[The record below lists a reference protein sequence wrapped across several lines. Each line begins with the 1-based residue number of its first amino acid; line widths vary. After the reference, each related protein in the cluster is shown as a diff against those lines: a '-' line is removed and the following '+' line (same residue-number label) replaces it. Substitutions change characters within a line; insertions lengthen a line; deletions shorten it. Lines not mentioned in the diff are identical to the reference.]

1 MNPMAILLLRY
12 SEIGLKGIAV
22 RNRWEN
28 RLKDN
33 IIQML
38 AADGVE
44 AFVTRGK
51 ARFYV
56 EAGDLDVAIRSIR
69 KVFGVGSISIAET
82 CSSDLEEICA
92 KIAEYSKTRMVKGK
106 TYAVKARREG
116 NQGYTS
122 MDLAKACGDAIWN
135 ANLDKDPKV
144 NLTDPDI
151 VFWVEARPCETYIF
165 QDYIYCHAGLPM
177 GTQGHVLAYVD
188 NDRGVLSALLMMKR
202 GCKVVVRGEYGLDIL
217 REYDPNLK
225 VVDDNYIT
233 AGRVLGFVK
242 GYSLDDIEGYDPNE
256 FDLPVFFPTV
266 GMRDEEV
273 EERMKVFREEAAS
286 SPRRG

>member
-1 MNPMAILLLRY
+1 MAILLLRY
-12 SEIGLKGIAV
+12 SEIGLKGISV

-33 IIQML
+33 ILQML

-44 AFVTRGK
+44 ALVTRGQ

-56 EAGDLDVAIRSIR
+56 EASDLDAAIRSIR

-82 CSSDLEEICA
+82 FANDMETICSTV
-92 KIAEYSKTRMVKGK
+92 AEYSKSRMVKGK
-106 TYAVKARREG
+106 TFAVKARREG
-116 NQGYTS
+116 GQKYTS
-122 MDLAKACGDAIWN
+122 MDLAKSCGDAIWN

-144 NLTDPDI
+144 NLKDPDI
-151 VFWVEARPCETYIF
+151 VFWVESRPRDAFIF

-177 GTQGHVLAYVD
+177 GSQGHVLAYVD

-202 GCKVVVRGEYGLDIL
+202 GCKVVVRGEYGLDLL

-242 GYSLDDIEGYDPNE
+242 GFGLDDIEGFEPSEYA
-256 FDLPVFFPTV
+256 LPVFFPTV
-266 GMRDEEV
+266 GMSDSEV
-273 EERMKVFREEAAS
+273 EERLEVYRKEAS
-286 SPRRG
+286 ESPRRR

>member
-1 MNPMAILLLRY
+1 MAILLLRY
-12 SEIGLKGIAV
+12 SEIGLKGISV

-33 IIQML
+33 ILQML

-44 AFVTRGK
+44 ALVTRGQ

-56 EAGDLDVAIRSIR
+56 EAADLDAAIRSIR

-82 CSSDLEEICA
+82 CSNDMETICSTV
-92 KIAEYSKTRMVKGK
+92 AEYSKSRMVKGK
-106 TYAVKARREG
+106 TFAVKARREG
-116 NQGYTS
+116 GQKYTS
-122 MDLAKACGDAIWN
+122 MDLAKSCGDAIWN

-144 NLTDPDI
+144 NLKDPDI
-151 VFWVEARPCETYIF
+151 VFWVESRPRDAFIF

-202 GCKVVVRGEYGLDIL
+202 GCKVIVRGEYGLDLL

-225 VVDDNYIT
+225 VVDDNYVT

-242 GYSLDDIEGYDPNE
+242 GYGLDDIEDYDPSG

-266 GMRDEEV
+266 GMSDSEV
-273 EERMKVFREEAAS
+273 EERMEVYRKEAAE
-286 SPRRG
+286 SPRRR

>member
-1 MNPMAILLLRY
+1 M
-12 SEIGLKGIAV
+12 

-33 IIQML
+33 ILQML

-44 AFVTRGK
+44 ALVTRGQ

-56 EAGDLDVAIRSIR
+56 EASDLDAAIRSIR

-82 CSSDLEEICA
+82 CANDMETICSTV
-92 KIAEYSKTRMVKGK
+92 AEYSKSRMVKGK
-106 TYAVKARREG
+106 TFAVKARREG
-116 NQGYTS
+116 GQKYTS
-122 MDLAKACGDAIWN
+122 MDLAKSCGDAIWN

-144 NLTDPDI
+144 NLKDPDI
-151 VFWVEARPCETYIF
+151 VFWVESRPRDAFIF

-177 GTQGHVLAYVD
+177 GSQGHVLAYVD

-202 GCKVVVRGEYGLDIL
+202 GCKVVVRGEYGLDLL

-242 GYSLDDIEGYDPNE
+242 GFGLDDIEGFDPSE
-256 FDLPVFFPTV
+256 DALPVFFPTV
-266 GMRDEEV
+266 GMSDSEV
-273 EERMKVFREEAAS
+273 EERLEVYRKEAS
-286 SPRRG
+286 ESPRRR

>member
-1 MNPMAILLLRY
+1 MAILLLRY
-12 SEIGLKGIAV
+12 SEIGLKGISV

-33 IIQML
+33 ILQML

-44 AFVTRGK
+44 ALVTRGQ

-56 EAGDLDVAIRSIR
+56 EASDLDAAIRSIR

-82 CSSDLEEICA
+82 CANDMETICSTV
-92 KIAEYSKTRMVKGK
+92 AEYSKSRMVKGK
-106 TYAVKARREG
+106 TFAVKARREG
-116 NQGYTS
+116 GQKYTS
-122 MDLAKACGDAIWN
+122 MDLAKSCGDAIWN

-144 NLTDPDI
+144 NLKDPDI
-151 VFWVEARPCETYIF
+151 VFWVESRPRDAFIF

-177 GTQGHVLAYVD
+177 GSQGHVLAYVD

-242 GYSLDDIEGYDPNE
+242 GFGLDDIEGFDPSE
-256 FDLPVFFPTV
+256 YALPIFFPTV
-266 GMRDEEV
+266 GMSDSEV
-273 EERMKVFREEAAS
+273 EERLEVYRKEAS
-286 SPRRG
+286 ESPRRR

>member
-1 MNPMAILLLRY
+1 MVILLLRY
-12 SEIGLKGIAV
+12 SEIGLKGISV

-33 IIQML
+33 ILQML

-44 AFVTRGK
+44 ALVTRGQ

-56 EAGDLDVAIRSIR
+56 EATDLDAAIRSIR

-82 CSSDLEEICA
+82 CSNDIETICSTV
-92 KIAEYSKTRMVKGK
+92 AEYSKSRMVKGK
-106 TYAVKARREG
+106 TFAVKARREG
-116 NQGYTS
+116 SQKYTS
-122 MDLAKACGDAIWN
+122 MDLAKSCGDAIWN

-144 NLTDPDI
+144 NLKDPDI
-151 VFWVEARPCETYIF
+151 VFWVESRPRDAFIF

-188 NDRGVLSALLMMKR
+188 SDRGVLSALLMMKR
-202 GCKVVVRGEYGLDIL
+202 GCKVIVRGEYGLDIL

-242 GYSLDDIEGYDPNE
+242 GYGLDDIEDYDPSE

-266 GMRDEEV
+266 GMSDSEV
-273 EERMKVFREEAAS
+273 EERMEIYRKEAAE
-286 SPRRG
+286 SPRRR

>member
-1 MNPMAILLLRY
+1 MAILLLRY
-12 SEIGLKGIAV
+12 SEIGLKGISV

-33 IIQML
+33 ILQML

-44 AFVTRGK
+44 ALVTRGQ

-56 EAGDLDVAIRSIR
+56 EAADLDAAIRSIR

-82 CSSDLEEICA
+82 CSNDMETICSTV
-92 KIAEYSKTRMVKGK
+92 AEYSKSRMVKGK
-106 TYAVKARREG
+106 TFAVKARREG
-116 NQGYTS
+116 GQKYTS
-122 MDLAKACGDAIWN
+122 MDLAKSCGDAIWN

-144 NLTDPDI
+144 NLKDPDI
-151 VFWVEARPCETYIF
+151 VFWVESRPRDAFIF

-202 GCKVVVRGEYGLDIL
+202 GCKVIVRGEYGLDLL

-242 GYSLDDIEGYDPNE
+242 GYGLDDIEDYDPSG

-266 GMRDEEV
+266 GMSDSEV
-273 EERMKVFREEAAS
+273 EERMEVYRKEAAE
-286 SPRRG
+286 SPRRR

>member
-1 MNPMAILLLRY
+1 MAILLLRY
-12 SEIGLKGIAV
+12 SEIGLKGISV

-33 IIQML
+33 ILQML
-38 AADGVE
+38 AADGVD
-44 AFVTRGK
+44 ALVTRGQ

-56 EAGDLDVAIRSIR
+56 EAADLDAAIRSIR

-82 CSSDLEEICA
+82 CSNDMETICSTV
-92 KIAEYSKTRMVKGK
+92 AEYSKSRMVKGK
-106 TYAVKARREG
+106 TFAVKARREG
-116 NQGYTS
+116 GQKYTS
-122 MDLAKACGDAIWN
+122 MDLAKSCGDAIWN

-144 NLTDPDI
+144 NLKDPDI
-151 VFWVEARPCETYIF
+151 VFWVESRPRDAFIF

-202 GCKVVVRGEYGLDIL
+202 GCKVIVRGEYGLDLL

-242 GYSLDDIEGYDPNE
+242 GYGLDDIEDYDPSG

-266 GMRDEEV
+266 GMSDSEV
-273 EERMKVFREEAAS
+273 EERMEVYRKEAAE
-286 SPRRG
+286 SPRRR

>member
-1 MNPMAILLLRY
+1 MAILLLRY
-12 SEIGLKGIAV
+12 SEIGLKGISV

-33 IIQML
+33 ILQML

-44 AFVTRGK
+44 ALVTRGQ

-56 EAGDLDVAIRSIR
+56 EAADLDAAIRSIR

-82 CSSDLEEICA
+82 CSNDMETICSTV
-92 KIAEYSKTRMVKGK
+92 AEYSKSRMVKGK
-106 TYAVKARREG
+106 TFAVKARREG
-116 NQGYTS
+116 GQKYTS
-122 MDLAKACGDAIWN
+122 MDLAKSCGDAIWN

-144 NLTDPDI
+144 NLKDPDI
-151 VFWVEARPCETYIF
+151 VFWVESRPRDAFIF

-202 GCKVVVRGEYGLDIL
+202 GCKVVVRGEYGLDLL

-242 GYSLDDIEGYDPNE
+242 GYGLDDIEDYDPSG

-266 GMRDEEV
+266 GMSDSEV
-273 EERMKVFREEAAS
+273 EERMEVYRKEAAE
-286 SPRRG
+286 SPRRR

>member
-1 MNPMAILLLRY
+1 MAILLLRY
-12 SEIGLKGIAV
+12 SEIGLKGISV

-33 IIQML
+33 ILQML

-44 AFVTRGK
+44 ALVTRGQ

-56 EAGDLDVAIRSIR
+56 EASDLDAAIRSIR

-82 CSSDLEEICA
+82 CANDMETICSTV
-92 KIAEYSKTRMVKGK
+92 AEYSKSRMVKGK
-106 TYAVKARREG
+106 TFAVKARREG
-116 NQGYTS
+116 GQKYTS
-122 MDLAKACGDAIWN
+122 MDLAKSCGDAIWN

-144 NLTDPDI
+144 NLKDPDI
-151 VFWVEARPCETYIF
+151 VFWVESRPRDAFIF

-177 GTQGHVLAYVD
+177 GSQGHVLAYVD

-202 GCKVVVRGEYGLDIL
+202 GCKVVVCGEYGLDLL

-242 GYSLDDIEGYDPNE
+242 GFGLDDIEGFDPSE
-256 FDLPVFFPTV
+256 YALPVFFPTV
-266 GMRDEEV
+266 GMSDSEV
-273 EERMKVFREEAAS
+273 EERLEVYRKEAS
-286 SPRRG
+286 ESPRRR

>member
-1 MNPMAILLLRY
+1 MAILLLRY
-12 SEIGLKGIAV
+12 SEIGLKGISV

-33 IIQML
+33 ILQML

-44 AFVTRGK
+44 ALVTRGQ

-56 EAGDLDVAIRSIR
+56 EAGDLDAAIRSIR

-82 CSSDLEEICA
+82 CSNDMETICSTV
-92 KIAEYSKTRMVKGK
+92 AEYSRSRMVKGK
-106 TYAVKARREG
+106 TFAVKARREG
-116 NQGYTS
+116 GQKYTS
-122 MDLAKACGDAIWN
+122 MDLAKSCGDAIWN

-144 NLTDPDI
+144 NLKDPDI
-151 VFWVEARPCETYIF
+151 IFWVESRPRDAYIF
-165 QDYIYCHAGLPM
+165 QEYIYCHAGLPM

-188 NDRGVLSALLMMKR
+188 DDRGVLSALLMMKR
-202 GCKVVVRGEYGLDIL
+202 GCKAVVRGEYGLDIL

-242 GYSLDDIEGYDPNE
+242 GCSLDDIEN
-256 FDLPVFFPTV
+256 FDASQFQLPVFFPTV
-266 GMRDEEV
+266 GMSDDEVGEQ
-273 EERMKVFREEAAS
+273 MKVYRAEAAD
-286 SPRRG
+286 SPRRK

>member
-1 MNPMAILLLRY
+1 MAILLLRY
-12 SEIGLKGIAV
+12 SEIGLKGISV

-33 IIQML
+33 ILQML

-44 AFVTRGK
+44 ALVTRGQ

-56 EAGDLDVAIRSIR
+56 EAADLDAAIRSIR

-82 CSSDLEEICA
+82 CSNDMETICSTV
-92 KIAEYSKTRMVKGK
+92 AEYSKSRMVKGK
-106 TYAVKARREG
+106 TFAVKARREG
-116 NQGYTS
+116 GQKYTS
-122 MDLAKACGDAIWN
+122 MDLAKSCGDAIWN

-144 NLTDPDI
+144 NLKDPDI
-151 VFWVEARPCETYIF
+151 VFWVESRPRDAFIF
-165 QDYIYCHAGLPM
+165 QDYIYCHGLPM

-202 GCKVVVRGEYGLDIL
+202 GCKVIVRGEYGLDLL

-242 GYSLDDIEGYDPNE
+242 GYGLDDIEDYDPSG

-266 GMRDEEV
+266 GMSDSEV
-273 EERMKVFREEAAS
+273 EERMEVYRKEAAE
-286 SPRRG
+286 SPRRR

>member
-1 MNPMAILLLRY
+1 MAILLLRY
-12 SEIGLKGIAV
+12 SEIGLKGISV

-33 IIQML
+33 ILQML

-44 AFVTRGK
+44 ALVTRGQ

-56 EAGDLDVAIRSIR
+56 EAADLDAAIRSIR

-82 CSSDLEEICA
+82 CSNDMETICSTV
-92 KIAEYSKTRMVKGK
+92 AEYSKSRMVKGK
-106 TYAVKARREG
+106 TFAVKARREG
-116 NQGYTS
+116 GQKYTS
-122 MDLAKACGDAIWN
+122 MDLAKSCGDAIWN

-144 NLTDPDI
+144 NLKDPDI
-151 VFWVEARPCETYIF
+151 VFWVESRPRDAFIF

-202 GCKVVVRGEYGLDIL
+202 GCKVIVRGEYGLDLL

-242 GYSLDDIEGYDPNE
+242 GHGLDDIEDYDPSG

-266 GMRDEEV
+266 GMSDSEV
-273 EERMKVFREEAAS
+273 EERMEVYRKEAAE
-286 SPRRG
+286 SPRRR

>member
-1 MNPMAILLLRY
+1 MAILLLRY
-12 SEIGLKGIAV
+12 SEIGLKGISV

-33 IIQML
+33 ILQML

-44 AFVTRGK
+44 ALVTRGQ

-56 EAGDLDVAIRSIR
+56 EAGDLDAAIRSIR

-82 CSSDLEEICA
+82 CPNDMDTICST
-92 KIAEYSKTRMVKGK
+92 IAEYSKSRMVKGK
-106 TYAVKARREG
+106 TFAVKARREG
-116 NQGYTS
+116 SQKYTS
-122 MDLAKACGDAIWN
+122 MDLAKSCGDAIWN

-144 NLTDPDI
+144 NLNDPDI
-151 VFWVEARPCETYIF
+151 VFWVESRPREAYLF
-165 QDYIYCHAGLPM
+165 QEYIYCHAGLPI

-202 GCKVVVRGEYGLDIL
+202 GCKVVVCGEYGLDIL

-225 VVDDNYIT
+225 VVDDGYIT
-233 AGRVLGFVK
+233 AGRVLGFVM
-242 GYSLDDIEGYDPNE
+242 GYGLDDIEGYDPSGYQ
-256 FDLPVFFPTV
+256 LPVFFPTV
-266 GMRDEEV
+266 GMSDEEV
-273 EERMKVFREEAAS
+273 EEMLKVYRAEAAD
-286 SPRRG
+286 SPRRR

>member
-1 MNPMAILLLRY
+1 MAILLLRY
-12 SEIGLKGIAV
+12 SEIGLKGISV

-33 IIQML
+33 ILQML

-44 AFVTRGK
+44 ALVTRGQ

-56 EAGDLDVAIRSIR
+56 EAGDLDAAIRSIR

-82 CSSDLEEICA
+82 CSNDMETICSTV
-92 KIAEYSKTRMVKGK
+92 AEYSKSRMVKGK
-106 TYAVKARREG
+106 TFAVKARREG
-116 NQGYTS
+116 GQKYTS
-122 MDLAKACGDAIWN
+122 MDLAKSCGDAIWN

-144 NLTDPDI
+144 NLKDPDI
-151 VFWVEARPCETYIF
+151 IFWVESRPRDAYIF
-165 QDYIYCHAGLPM
+165 QEYIYCHAGLPM

-188 NDRGVLSALLMMKR
+188 DDRGVLSALLMMKR

-242 GYSLDDIEGYDPNE
+242 GCSLDDIEN
-256 FDLPVFFPTV
+256 FDASQFQLPVFFPTV
-266 GMRDEEV
+266 GMSDDEV
-273 EERMKVFREEAAS
+273 EEQMKVYRAEAAD
-286 SPRRG
+286 SPRRK

>member
-1 MNPMAILLLRY
+1 MAILLLRY
-12 SEIGLKGIAV
+12 SEIGLKGISV

-33 IIQML
+33 ILQML

-44 AFVTRGK
+44 ALVTRGQ

-56 EAGDLDVAIRSIR
+56 EASDLDAAIRSIR

-82 CSSDLEEICA
+82 CANDMETICSTV
-92 KIAEYSKTRMVKGK
+92 AEYSKSRMVKGK
-106 TYAVKARREG
+106 TFAVKARREG
-116 NQGYTS
+116 GQKYTS
-122 MDLAKACGDAIWN
+122 MDLAKSCGDAIWN

-144 NLTDPDI
+144 NLKDPDI
-151 VFWVEARPCETYIF
+151 VFWVESRPRDAFIF

-177 GTQGHVLAYVD
+177 GSQGHVLAYVD

-242 GYSLDDIEGYDPNE
+242 GFGLDDIEGFDPSE
-256 FDLPVFFPTV
+256 YTLPVFFPTV
-266 GMRDEEV
+266 GMSDSEV
-273 EERMKVFREEAAS
+273 EERLEVYRKEAS
-286 SPRRG
+286 ESPRRR

>member
-1 MNPMAILLLRY
+1 MAILLLRY
-12 SEIGLKGIAV
+12 SESGLKGISV

-33 IIQML
+33 ILQML

-44 AFVTRGK
+44 ALVTRGQ

-56 EAGDLDVAIRSIR
+56 EAADLDAAIRSIR

-82 CSSDLEEICA
+82 CSNDMETICSTV
-92 KIAEYSKTRMVKGK
+92 AEYSKSRMVKGK
-106 TYAVKARREG
+106 TFAVKARREG
-116 NQGYTS
+116 GQKYTS
-122 MDLAKACGDAIWN
+122 MDLAKSCGDAIWN

-144 NLTDPDI
+144 NLKDPDI
-151 VFWVEARPCETYIF
+151 VFWVESRPRDAFIF

-202 GCKVVVRGEYGLDIL
+202 GCKVIVRGEYGLDLL

-242 GYSLDDIEGYDPNE
+242 GYGLDDIEDYDPSG

-266 GMRDEEV
+266 GMSDSEV
-273 EERMKVFREEAAS
+273 EERMEVYRKEAAE
-286 SPRRG
+286 SPRRR

>member
-1 MNPMAILLLRY
+1 MAILLLRY
-12 SEIGLKGIAV
+12 SEIGLKGISV

-33 IIQML
+33 ILQML

-44 AFVTRGK
+44 ALVTRGQ

-56 EAGDLDVAIRSIR
+56 EASDLDAAIRSIR

-82 CSSDLEEICA
+82 CANDMEAICSTV
-92 KIAEYSKTRMVKGK
+92 AEYSKSRMVKGK
-106 TYAVKARREG
+106 TFAVKARREG
-116 NQGYTS
+116 GQKYTS
-122 MDLAKACGDAIWN
+122 MDLAKSCGDAIWN

-144 NLTDPDI
+144 NLKDPDI
-151 VFWVEARPCETYIF
+151 VFWVESRPRDAFIF

-177 GTQGHVLAYVD
+177 GSQGHVLAYVD

-202 GCKVVVRGEYGLDIL
+202 GCKVVVRGEYGLDLL

-242 GYSLDDIEGYDPNE
+242 GFGLDDIEGFDPSE
-256 FDLPVFFPTV
+256 YALPVFFPTV
-266 GMRDEEV
+266 GMSDSEV
-273 EERMKVFREEAAS
+273 EERLEVYRKEAS
-286 SPRRG
+286 ESPRRR

>member
-1 MNPMAILLLRY
+1 MAILLLRY
-12 SEIGLKGIAV
+12 SEIGLKGISV

-33 IIQML
+33 ILQML

-44 AFVTRGK
+44 ALVTRGQ

-56 EAGDLDVAIRSIR
+56 EASDLDAAIRSIR

-82 CSSDLEEICA
+82 CANDMETICSTV
-92 KIAEYSKTRMVKGK
+92 AEYSKCRMVKGK
-106 TYAVKARREG
+106 TFAVKARREG
-116 NQGYTS
+116 GQKYTS
-122 MDLAKACGDAIWN
+122 MDLAKSCGDAIWN

-144 NLTDPDI
+144 NLKDPDI
-151 VFWVEARPCETYIF
+151 VFWVESRPRDAFIF

-177 GTQGHVLAYVD
+177 GSQGHVLAYVD

-202 GCKVVVRGEYGLDIL
+202 GCKVVVRGEYGLDLL

-242 GYSLDDIEGYDPNE
+242 GFGLDDIEGFDPSE
-256 FDLPVFFPTV
+256 YALPVFFPTV
-266 GMRDEEV
+266 GMSDSEV
-273 EERMKVFREEAAS
+273 EERLEIYRKEAS
-286 SPRRG
+286 ESPRRR

>member
-1 MNPMAILLLRY
+1 MAILLLRY
-12 SEIGLKGIAV
+12 SEIGLKGISV

-33 IIQML
+33 ILQML

-44 AFVTRGK
+44 ALVTRGQ

-56 EAGDLDVAIRSIR
+56 EASDLDAAIRSIR

-82 CSSDLEEICA
+82 CANDMETICSTV
-92 KIAEYSKTRMVKGK
+92 AEYSKSRMVKGK
-106 TYAVKARREG
+106 TFAVKARREG
-116 NQGYTS
+116 GQKYTS
-122 MDLAKACGDAIWN
+122 MDLAKSCGDAIWN

-144 NLTDPDI
+144 NLKDPDI
-151 VFWVEARPCETYIF
+151 VFWVESRPRDAFIF

-177 GTQGHVLAYVD
+177 GSQGHVLAYVD

-242 GYSLDDIEGYDPNE
+242 GFGLDDIEGFDPSE
-256 FDLPVFFPTV
+256 YALPVFFPTV
-266 GMRDEEV
+266 GMSDSEV
-273 EERMKVFREEAAS
+273 EERLEVYRKEAS
-286 SPRRG
+286 ESPRRR

>member
-1 MNPMAILLLRY
+1 MAILLLRY
-12 SEIGLKGIAV
+12 SEIGLKGISV

-33 IIQML
+33 ILQML

-44 AFVTRGK
+44 ALVTRGQ

-56 EAGDLDVAIRSIR
+56 ETADLDAAIRSIR

-82 CSSDLEEICA
+82 CSNDMETICSTV
-92 KIAEYSKTRMVKGK
+92 AEYSKSRMVKGK
-106 TYAVKARREG
+106 TFAVKARREG
-116 NQGYTS
+116 GQKYTS
-122 MDLAKACGDAIWN
+122 MDLAKSCGDAIWN

-144 NLTDPDI
+144 NLKDPDI
-151 VFWVEARPCETYIF
+151 VFWVESRPRDAFIF

-202 GCKVVVRGEYGLDIL
+202 GCKVIVRGEYGLDLL

-242 GYSLDDIEGYDPNE
+242 GYGLDDIEDYDPSG

-266 GMRDEEV
+266 GMSDSEV
-273 EERMKVFREEAAS
+273 EERMEVYRKEAAE
-286 SPRRG
+286 SPRRR

>member
-1 MNPMAILLLRY
+1 MAILLLRY
-12 SEIGLKGIAV
+12 SEIGLKGISV

-33 IIQML
+33 ILQML

-44 AFVTRGK
+44 ALVTRGQ

-56 EAGDLDVAIRSIR
+56 EAADLDAAIRSIR

-82 CSSDLEEICA
+82 CSNDMETICSTV
-92 KIAEYSKTRMVKGK
+92 AEYSKSRMVKGK
-106 TYAVKARREG
+106 TFAVKARREG
-116 NQGYTS
+116 GQKYTS
-122 MDLAKACGDAIWN
+122 MDLAKSCGDAIWN

-144 NLTDPDI
+144 NLKDPDI
-151 VFWVEARPCETYIF
+151 VFWVESRPRHAFIF

-202 GCKVVVRGEYGLDIL
+202 GCKVIVRGEYGLDLL

-233 AGRVLGFVK
+233 AGRVLGVVK
-242 GYSLDDIEGYDPNE
+242 GHGLDDIEDYDPSG

-266 GMRDEEV
+266 GMSDSEV
-273 EERMKVFREEAAS
+273 EERMEVYRKEAAE
-286 SPRRG
+286 SPRRR

>member
-1 MNPMAILLLRY
+1 MAILLLRY
-12 SEIGLKGIAV
+12 SEIGLKGISV

-33 IIQML
+33 ILQML

-44 AFVTRGK
+44 ALVTRGQ

-56 EAGDLDVAIRSIR
+56 EASDLDAAIRSIR

-82 CSSDLEEICA
+82 CANDMETICSTV
-92 KIAEYSKTRMVKGK
+92 AEYSKSRMVKGK
-106 TYAVKARREG
+106 TFAVKARREG
-116 NQGYTS
+116 GQKYTS
-122 MDLAKACGDAIWN
+122 MDLAKSCGDAIWN

-144 NLTDPDI
+144 NLKDPDI
-151 VFWVEARPCETYIF
+151 VFWVESRPRDAFIF

-177 GTQGHVLAYVD
+177 GSQGHVLAYVD

-202 GCKVVVRGEYGLDIL
+202 GCKVVVRGEYGLDLL

-242 GYSLDDIEGYDPNE
+242 GFGLDDIEGFDPSE
-256 FDLPVFFPTV
+256 YALPVFFPTV
-266 GMRDEEV
+266 GMSDSEV
-273 EERMKVFREEAAS
+273 EERLEVYRKEAS
-286 SPRRG
+286 ESPRRR